1 MVFKTTEKAQ
11 NGPVNKA
18 MEQRDCRISNPVRRL
33 LIEQISHELYNHNL
47 YRTFANFYGV
57 RGLPKLEEYYI
68 KRAEEE
74 KVHHDWIINYLNEV
88 DAPVSY
94 PSVPEVTEKPEN
106 LFQPFDMTVA
116 KEVETTKL
124 INDISDLAIEEK
136 DWQTFHWLDKLL
148 VSEQI
153 EEESLSRTVRDMA
166 NMDASWLVK
175 QDSILDFYENRV

>member
-57 RGLPKLEEYYI
+57 RGLPKLEKYYI

-74 KVHHDWIINYLNEV
+74 KVHHD
-88 DAPVSY
+88 
-94 PSVPEVTEKPEN
+94 
-106 LFQPFDMTVA
+106 
-116 KEVETTKL
+116 
-124 INDISDLAIEEK
+124 
-136 DWQTFHWLDKLL
+136 
-148 VSEQI
+148 
-153 EEESLSRTVRDMA
+153 
-166 NMDASWLVK
+166 
-175 QDSILDFYENRV
+175 